1 MSATIASM
9 ASTSSGPSVSSV
21 TFTPLPAASIITPMM
36 LLALILRPLRPSET
50 SLWYLP
56 ASWVNLAAAR
66 ACSPSLL
73 MISTSRCC
81 IDRVHFQVQH
91 AVAASADRFLDHGFH
106 AFLAVGE
113 RPHQHGQ
120 VHPGHAFDAAGIQ
133 QLCRKVAR
141 RGAVDVRE
149 DQHAVT
155 GVEALDQLARL
166 RQQIEWIVAGRD
178 IEAFELW
185 RSSAQDMR
193 NRSGEAVAQR
203 VVGDDEDPDHDD
215 HPRAGRLSP
224 LRGASAC

>member
-56 ASWVNLAAAR
+56 ASWVSLAAAR

-81 IDRVHFQVQH
+81 IDRVHFQVQD
-91 AVAASADRFLDHGFH
+91 AVAASADRFFDHGLH

-113 RPHQHGQ
+113 GPHQHGQ
-120 VHPGHAFDAAGIQ
+120 VHPGDAFDAAGIQ
-133 QLCRKVAR
+133 QLASEVAR
-141 RGAVDVRE
+141 CGPVDVGK

-155 GVEALDQLARL
+155 RVETVDQLARL
-166 RQQIEWIVAGRD
+166 WQQIERIVARRD
-178 IEAFELW
+178 AKAFKLR
-185 RSSAQDMR
+185 RSSAQ
-193 NRSGEAVAQR
+193 
-203 VVGDDEDPDHDD
+203 
-215 HPRAGRLSP
+215 
-224 LRGASAC
+224 